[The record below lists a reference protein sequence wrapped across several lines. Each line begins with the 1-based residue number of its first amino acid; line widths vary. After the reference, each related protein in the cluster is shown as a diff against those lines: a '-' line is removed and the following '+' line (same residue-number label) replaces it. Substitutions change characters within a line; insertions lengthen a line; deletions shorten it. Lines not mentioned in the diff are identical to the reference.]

1 MRPGE
6 NQEESARAEQLDE
19 LCSPNDRG
27 KRLFKCKP
35 PDNMIRLVR
44 VLTSRRF
51 QEQVSKML
59 TNYYKFRFDSC
70 TMTAKQPLA
79 RSIAGRQEEAVK
91 PSMYT
96 TADGTVRSVLAFR
109 PNIRKG
115 EEKAFERI

>member
-1 MRPGE
+1 MSYAPRSRD
-6 NQEESARAEQLDE
+6 ESFFYGVRCRDML
-19 LCSPNDRG
+19 R
-27 KRLFKCKP
+27 
-35 PDNMIRLVR
+35 IVR
-44 VLTSRRF
+44 VLTSRHF